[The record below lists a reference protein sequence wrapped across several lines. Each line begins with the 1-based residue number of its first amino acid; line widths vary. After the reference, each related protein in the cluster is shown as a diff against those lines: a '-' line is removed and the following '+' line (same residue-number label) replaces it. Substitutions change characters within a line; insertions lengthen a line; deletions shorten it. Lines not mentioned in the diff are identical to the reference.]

1 MSIPTGKISAQIQ
14 KENGKIKV
22 TKKETKTE
30 NIISDNVNRRLPDGD
45 LDGLDEL
52 DGLQELDGLN
62 EIQGLEDIGDIEN
75 VENIETE
82 KDEVVEAIK
91 EVRDRK
97 EWIEFWKYRTKD
109 IWWYLKKY
117 NTQNEKGEE
126 VPINEIVD
134 RNLVYNQYVKF
145 LRDKYGKNREE
156 KVSYVSGKLVFKKE
170 KKTFIDKKTQR
181 EVTYYDYVLSFEPGE
196 VTGLEILINEN
207 KKEKTFKENEN
218 EYQHTKENENEE
230 NKMVEESDKKC
241 GPYGPFKKTI
251 SELVKNVD
259 KYIESNSELK
269 SNIEEGLDIV
279 PEIYFDNN
287 GKYINLDNYL
297 EGLFLNDILT
307 QDLGIKDKGN
317 VIFCSLISIH
327 NYLIEKEKELRMKY
341 KRAYEKDKEKGRDI
355 NKYEMEVPIRLI
367 SSEIQAELNYDIPN
381 YENDIFI
388 DENYKDIPRTKPLFE
403 KDSRMYWFVIRF
415 GGYFKHLLYTEYFF
429 TERNK
434 LLNNSYI
441 FLQNNAEEFIKKIYS
456 GNIKRDGDFYEYF
469 DSFNKKKYKF
479 YANFIY
485 SLRDEENRNY
495 ILKKAYSLEY
505 DPDVILRSDRNGDID
520 CVNIGPELYYLIN
533 PLKREIDNIWKSI
546 INGLKYRKDFVQV
559 FPVLKTY
566 YMNKLKTP
574 ISTKIFE
581 GKQFIYNPVYY
592 YLSKQYG
599 NNPIENRFSIR
610 TREEEYKPGQN
621 NSITIIQTVDN
632 TTYYKTITWIL
643 LHYNEYISG
652 LKNLFKTIQ
661 NEDSKN
667 NYEFEET
674 SSSTLE
680 DIILNQASKKTIL
693 VSRVVQINSN
703 SQMSNLPRKDQP
715 I

>member
-1 MSIPTGKISAQIQ
+1 MSIPTGKISARIQ
-14 KENGKIKV
+14 NENGKIKV

-30 NIISDNVNRRLPDGD
+30 NITCDNVNRRLPDE
-45 LDGLDEL
+45 EL
-52 DGLQELDGLN
+52 EVLNGLQELQGLD
-62 EIQGLEDIGDIEN
+62 EIQGLDDLVNIEN
-75 VENIETE
+75 VEDVEIKE
-82 KDEVVEAIK
+82 DEVVEAIK
-91 EVRDRK
+91 EVRDKK

-109 IWWYLKKY
+109 IWWYLRKY
-117 NTQNEKGEE
+117 NTLNENGKE
-126 VPINEIVD
+126 VSINEIVD

-156 KVSYVSGKLVFKKE
+156 KVSYVSGKLVFIKKQE
-170 KKTFIDKKTQR
+170 TFTDKKTQK
-181 EVTYYDYVLSFEPGE
+181 EVTYDNYILSFEPGE
-196 VTGLEILINEN
+196 VPEFDLKINEN
-207 KKEKTFKENEN
+207 KKEKENEN
-218 EYQHTKENENEE
+218 EYQHPKENENEE
-230 NKMVEESDKKC
+230 NKMVEESDKKY

-259 KYIESNSELK
+259 EYIESNSELK
-269 SNIEEGLDIV
+269 LNIDYGLDIV

-441 FLQNNAEEFIKKIYS
+441 FLKKNAEDFIS
-456 GNIKRDGDFYEYF
+456 GIKSGKIKRDGDFYEYF
-469 DSFNKKKYKF
+469 DNFNKKKYKF
-479 YANFIY
+479 YANFIE
-485 SLRDEENRNY
+485 SLGEKKNRDYR
-495 ILKKAYSLEY
+495 LKKAYSLEY
-505 DPDVILRSDRNGDID
+505 DPNVILKSDKNGDID

-566 YMNKLKTP
+566 YMNTLKKP

-610 TREEEYKPGQN
+610 TREEEYKSGQN

-652 LKNLFKTIQ
+652 LKNLFKIIQ
-661 NEDSKN
+661 IEDSKN

-715 I
+715 IN